1 MEKIGSDPPLNKIRS
16 ALIRSKKNLKIMR
29 NKSKN
34 SSYESGQGH
43 NIWWAMKNFYF
54 LYQHLILVLKCI
66 FLILGI
72 LQKYSQDEVVKIV
85 VSSLE
90 KSMAL
95 MRCLT
100 ELRFLQYYV
109 AVFLTTL
116 RWDVFCKQNLISR
129 VSCWYLL

>member
-1 MEKIGSDPPLNKIRS
+1 
-16 ALIRSKKNLKIMR
+16 
-29 NKSKN
+29 
-34 SSYESGQGH
+34 
-43 NIWWAMKNFYF
+43 MKNFYF

-116 RWDVFCKQNLISR
+116 R
-129 VSCWYLL
+129 